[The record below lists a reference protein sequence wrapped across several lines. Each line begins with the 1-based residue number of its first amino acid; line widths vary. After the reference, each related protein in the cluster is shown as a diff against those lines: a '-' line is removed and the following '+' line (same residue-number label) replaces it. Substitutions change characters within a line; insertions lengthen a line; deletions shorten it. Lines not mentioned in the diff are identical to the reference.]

1 MWPCAFLTRS
11 CLGRQCRCSRGV
23 GIVMLIQLGGIET
36 LLCLVMGFEKQA
48 IRDNFRGYIMT
59 LPPSSLAS
67 HNH

>member
-1 MWPCAFLTRS
+1 
-11 CLGRQCRCSRGV
+11 
-23 GIVMLIQLGGIET
+23 MLIQDGIEM
-36 LLCLVMGFEKQA
+36 LLCLAMDWNKQA